1 MPFVTID
8 GGAHMDRA
16 RIALMRDL
24 LAGTGWV
31 ERTRS
36 FGQALRRAPHDVGGL
51 LLVGTPTEEPW
62 HFAAHLDDEARW
74 SDLPGLAPVLVRW
87 SPPPNAPAHLAVGLQ
102 RLEQVARGETVFVV
116 APDAAPEQ
124 LLERVA
130 DARRIGA
137 TVFALDA
144 GNTELEG
151 LAHESLWVP
160 RTGNVEWVPRTGN
173 VERVPGASSE
183 GIVVPEFDVV
193 SHLVSVAA
201 GESSTVVNGRMG
213 AVRRR
218 LGRILDAVSDSD
230 DADAGTTRRP

>member
-1 MPFVTID
+1 
-8 GGAHMDRA
+8 MDRA

-31 ERTRS
+31 ERTRT

-87 SPPPNAPAHLAVGLQ
+87 SPPPNAPPHLAIGLQ
-102 RLEQVARGETVFVV
+102 RLEQIARGETVFVV

-144 GNTELEG
+144 GDTELEG

-160 RTGNVEWVPRTGN
+160 
-173 VERVPGASSE
+173 GASNE

-193 SHLVSVAA
+193 SHLVSAAA
-201 GESSTVVNGRMG
+201 GESTIAAKGRIG

-218 LGRILDAVSDSD
+218 LGRILDAVGDSDDAVSDSD
-230 DADAGTTRRP
+230 DAGAKTKRPREQ

>member
-1 MPFVTID
+1 
-8 GGAHMDRA
+8 MDRA

-62 HFAAHLDDEARW
+62 HFAAHLDDESRW

-102 RLEQVARGETVFVV
+102 RLEQIAHGETVFVV

-160 RTGNVEWVPRTGN
+160 
-173 VERVPGASSE
+173 GASNE

-193 SHLVSVAA
+193 SHLVSAAA
-201 GESSTVVNGRMG
+201 GESTTAAKSRIG

-230 DADAGTTRRP
+230 DAESEAKRPR

>member
-1 MPFVTID
+1 
-8 GGAHMDRA
+8 MDRA

-102 RLEQVARGETVFVV
+102 RLEQITRGETIFVV

-137 TVFALDA
+137 TVFAMDA

-160 RTGNVEWVPRTGN
+160 
-173 VERVPGASSE
+173 GASNE

-193 SHLVSVAA
+193 SHLVSAAA
-201 GESSTVVNGRMG
+201 GESTTAAKSRIGTF
-213 AVRRR
+213 RRR
-218 LGRILDAVSDSD
+218 LGRVLDAVSDSD
-230 DADAGTTRRP
+230 DADAETKRPR

>member
-1 MPFVTID
+1 
-8 GGAHMDRA
+8 MDRA

-36 FGQALRRAPHDVGGL
+36 FGQALRRAPHEVGGL
-51 LLVGTPTEEPW
+51 LLVGTPQEEPW

-87 SPPPNAPAHLAVGLQ
+87 SPPPDAPAHLAVGLQ
-102 RLEQVARGETVFVV
+102 RLEQIARGETVFVV

-144 GNTELEG
+144 GSTELEG

-160 RTGNVEWVPRTGN
+160 QPAND
-173 VERVPGASSE
+173 

-193 SHLVSVAA
+193 SHLVSAAA
-201 GESSTVVNGRMG
+201 GESATTSTGRFG
-213 AVRRR
+213 SVRRR
-218 LGRILDAVSDSD
+218 LARILDAVSDSD
-230 DADAGTTRRP
+230 DVDARTKRHL

>member
-1 MPFVTID
+1 
-8 GGAHMDRA
+8 MDRA
-16 RIALMRDL
+16 RIDQLRDL

-31 ERTRS
+31 ERTRT

-102 RLEQVARGETVFVV
+102 RLEQIARGETVFVV

-160 RTGNVEWVPRTGN
+160 RTGRLEG
-173 VERVPGASSE
+173 VPGGSQD
-183 GIVVPEFDVV
+183 GLVVPEFDVV
-193 SHLVSVAA
+193 SHLVSAAA
-201 GESSTVVNGRMG
+201 GEPTTAAKGRIG

>member
-1 MPFVTID
+1 
-8 GGAHMDRA
+8 MDRA

-62 HFAAHLDDEARW
+62 HFAAHLDDESRW

-102 RLEQVARGETVFVV
+102 RLEQIARGETVFVV

-160 RTGNVEWVPRTGN
+160 
-173 VERVPGASSE
+173 GASNE

-193 SHLVSVAA
+193 SHLVSAAA
-201 GESSTVVNGRMG
+201 GESTTASRSRFGG
-213 AVRRR
+213 FRRR
-218 LGRILDAVSDSD
+218 LGRVLDAVSDSD
-230 DADAGTTRRP
+230 DADAETK

>member
-1 MPFVTID
+1 
-8 GGAHMDRA
+8 MDRA

-36 FGQALRRAPHDVGGL
+36 FGQALRRAPHDAGGL

-74 SDLPGLAPVLVRW
+74 SDLPGLAPILVRW
-87 SPPPNAPAHLAVGLQ
+87 APPPNAPPHLAVGLQ
-102 RLEQVARGETVFVV
+102 RLEQVAKGETVFVV

-130 DARRIGA
+130 DARKIGA

-144 GNTELEG
+144 GDTDLEG

-160 RTGNVEWVPRTGN
+160 RAPN
-173 VERVPGASSE
+173 VPGAATE
-183 GIVVPEFDVV
+183 GLVVPEFDVV
-193 SHLVSVAA
+193 SHLVSAAA
-201 GESSTVVNGRMG
+201 GEQAIASKSRIG

-218 LGRILDAVSDSD
+218 LGRLLDAVSDSD
-230 DADAGTTRRP
+230 DDSGDADTGTNPRR

>member
-1 MPFVTID
+1 
-8 GGAHMDRA
+8 MDRA

-36 FGQALRRAPHDVGGL
+36 FGQALRCAPHDVGGL

-102 RLEQVARGETVFVV
+102 RLEQITRGETVFVV

-160 RTGNVEWVPRTGN
+160 
-173 VERVPGASSE
+173 GASNE

-193 SHLVSVAA
+193 SHLVSAAA
-201 GESSTVVNGRMG
+201 GESTTAAKSRIG
-213 AVRRR
+213 AFRRR
-218 LGRILDAVSDSD
+218 LGRVLDAVSDSD
-230 DADAGTTRRP
+230 DADAETKRPR

>member
-1 MPFVTID
+1 
-8 GGAHMDRA
+8 MDHA

-36 FGQALRRAPHDVGGL
+36 FGQALRRAPHEVGGL
-51 LLVGTPTEEPW
+51 LLVGTPTQEPW

-102 RLEQVARGETVFVV
+102 RLEQITRGETIFVV

-137 TVFALDA
+137 TVFAMDA

-160 RTGNVEWVPRTGN
+160 
-173 VERVPGASSE
+173 GASNE

-193 SHLVSVAA
+193 SHLVSAAA
-201 GESSTVVNGRMG
+201 GESTTAAKSRIGTF
-213 AVRRR
+213 RRR
-218 LGRILDAVSDSD
+218 LGRVLDAVSDSG
-230 DADAGTTRRP
+230 DADAETKRPR

>member
-1 MPFVTID
+1 
-8 GGAHMDRA
+8 MDRA

-31 ERTRS
+31 ERTRA
-36 FGQALRRAPHDVGGL
+36 FGQALRRAPHEVGGL

-102 RLEQVARGETVFVV
+102 RLEQIARGETVFVV

-137 TVFALDA
+137 TVFALDS
-144 GNTELEG
+144 GSTELEG
-151 LAHESLWVP
+151 LAHECLWVP
-160 RTGNVEWVPRTGN
+160 E
-173 VERVPGASSE
+173 AASE

-193 SHLVSVAA
+193 SHLVSTAA
-201 GESSTVVNGRMG
+201 GESPTASRGRFG

-230 DADAGTTRRP
+230 DADAGTKRPQ

>member
-1 MPFVTID
+1 
-8 GGAHMDRA
+8 MDRA

-102 RLEQVARGETVFVV
+102 RLEQITRGETIFVV

-160 RTGNVEWVPRTGN
+160 
-173 VERVPGASSE
+173 GASNE

-193 SHLVSVAA
+193 SHLVSAAA
-201 GESSTVVNGRMG
+201 GESTTAAKSRIG
-213 AVRRR
+213 AFRRR
-218 LGRILDAVSDSD
+218 LGRVLDAVSDSD
-230 DADAGTTRRP
+230 DADAETKRPR

>member
-1 MPFVTID
+1 
-8 GGAHMDRA
+8 MDRA
-16 RIALMRDL
+16 RITLMRDL

-62 HFAAHLDDEARW
+62 HFAAHLDDESRW

-102 RLEQVARGETVFVV
+102 RLEQIARGETVFVV

-144 GNTELEG
+144 GDTELEG

-160 RTGNVEWVPRTGN
+160 
-173 VERVPGASSE
+173 GASNE

-193 SHLVSVAA
+193 SHLVSAAA
-201 GESSTVVNGRMG
+201 GESTTAARGRFG
-213 AVRRR
+213 GFRRR
-218 LGRILDAVSDSD
+218 VGRVLDAVSDSD
-230 DADAGTTRRP
+230 DADAETT

>member
-1 MPFVTID
+1 
-8 GGAHMDRA
+8 MDRA

-102 RLEQVARGETVFVV
+102 RLEQITRGETIFVV

-160 RTGNVEWVPRTGN
+160 
-173 VERVPGASSE
+173 GASNE

-193 SHLVSVAA
+193 SHLVSAAA
-201 GESSTVVNGRMG
+201 GESTTAAKSRIG
-213 AVRRR
+213 AFRRR
-218 LGRILDAVSDSD
+218 LGRVLDAVSDSD
-230 DADAGTTRRP
+230 DADTETKRPR

>member
-1 MPFVTID
+1 
-8 GGAHMDRA
+8 MDRA

-74 SDLPGLAPVLVRW
+74 SELPGLAPVLVRW

-102 RLEQVARGETVFVV
+102 RLEQIARGETVFVV

-160 RTGNVEWVPRTGN
+160 
-173 VERVPGASSE
+173 GASNE

-193 SHLVSVAA
+193 SHLVSAAA
-201 GESSTVVNGRMG
+201 GESTPAAKGRIG
-213 AVRRR
+213 AFRRR
-218 LGRILDAVSDSD
+218 LGRVLDTVSDD
-230 DADAGTTRRP
+230 DADAETK

>member
-1 MPFVTID
+1 
-8 GGAHMDRA
+8 MDRA

-87 SPPPNAPAHLAVGLQ
+87 SPPPNAPPHLAVGLQ
-102 RLEQVARGETVFVV
+102 RLEQIARGETVFVV

-160 RTGNVEWVPRTGN
+160 
-173 VERVPGASSE
+173 GASNE

-193 SHLVSVAA
+193 SHLVSAAA
-201 GESSTVVNGRMG
+201 GESTTAAKSRIG
-213 AVRRR
+213 AFRRR
-218 LGRILDAVSDSD
+218 LGRVLDAVSDSG
-230 DADAGTTRRP
+230 DADAETKRPR

>member
-1 MPFVTID
+1 
-8 GGAHMDRA
+8 MDRA

-102 RLEQVARGETVFVV
+102 RLEQITRGETVFVV

-137 TVFALDA
+137 TVFAMDA

-160 RTGNVEWVPRTGN
+160 
-173 VERVPGASSE
+173 GASNE

-193 SHLVSVAA
+193 SHLVSAAA
-201 GESSTVVNGRMG
+201 GESTTAAKSRIG
-213 AVRRR
+213 AFRRR
-218 LGRILDAVSDSD
+218 LGRVLDAVSDSD
-230 DADAGTTRRP
+230 DADAETKRPR

>member
-1 MPFVTID
+1 
-8 GGAHMDRA
+8 MDRA

-36 FGQALRRAPHDVGGL
+36 FGQALRRAPHEVGGL

-102 RLEQVARGETVFVV
+102 RLEQIARGETVFVV

-160 RTGNVEWVPRTGN
+160 ET
-173 VERVPGASSE
+173 ASE

-193 SHLVSVAA
+193 SHLVSAAA
-201 GESSTVVNGRMG
+201 GESTMAAKSRIG

-230 DADAGTTRRP
+230 DADAGTKRPQ

>member
-1 MPFVTID
+1 
-8 GGAHMDRA
+8 MDRA

-36 FGQALRRAPHDVGGL
+36 FGQALRRAPHEAGGL

-102 RLEQVARGETVFVV
+102 RLEQIARGETVFVV

-160 RTGNVEWVPRTGN
+160 
-173 VERVPGASSE
+173 GASGE

-193 SHLVSVAA
+193 SHLVSAAA
-201 GESSTVVNGRMG
+201 GESTTEPKSRFG

-218 LGRILDAVSDSD
+218 LGRMLDAVSEAD
-230 DADAGTTRRP
+230 DADAETKGSR

>member
-1 MPFVTID
+1 
-8 GGAHMDRA
+8 MDRA

-62 HFAAHLDDEARW
+62 HFAAHLDDESRW

-102 RLEQVARGETVFVV
+102 RLEQIARGETVFVV

-160 RTGNVEWVPRTGN
+160 
-173 VERVPGASSE
+173 GASNE

-193 SHLVSVAA
+193 SHLVSAAA
-201 GESSTVVNGRMG
+201 GESTTAARSRFGG
-213 AVRRR
+213 FRRR
-218 LGRILDAVSDSD
+218 LGRVLDAVSDSD
-230 DADAGTTRRP
+230 DADAETK

>member
-1 MPFVTID
+1 
-8 GGAHMDRA
+8 MDRVS
-16 RIALMRDL
+16 IAHMRDL

-87 SPPPNAPAHLAVGLQ
+87 APPPNAPAHLAVGLQ

-130 DARRIGA
+130 DARRVGA
-137 TVFALDA
+137 TVFALGA

-160 RTGNVEWVPRTGN
+160 GSATD
-173 VERVPGASSE
+173 
-183 GIVVPEFDVV
+183 GILVPEFDVV

-201 GESSTVVNGRMG
+201 GEPMTAPKGRIG

-218 LGRILDAVSDSD
+218 LGRLLDAVSDSD
-230 DADAGTTRRP
+230 DADAGTNRRQ

>member
-1 MPFVTID
+1 MAEVD
-8 GGAHMDRA
+8 MDSA

-36 FGQALRRAPHDVGGL
+36 FGHALRRAPHEAGGL
-51 LLVGTPTEEPW
+51 LVVGTPTEDPW

-74 SDLPGLAPVLVRW
+74 SDLPALAPVLVRW
-87 SPPPNAPAHLAVGLQ
+87 SPPPNAPAHLAIGLQ
-102 RLEQVARGETVFVV
+102 RLEQVGRHETVFVV
-116 APDAAPEQ
+116 APDAAPVP

-130 DARRIGA
+130 DARKAGA

-144 GNTELEG
+144 GDPDLEG

-160 RTGNVEWVPRTGN
+160 QRSTD
-173 VERVPGASSE
+173 

-193 SHLVSVAA
+193 SHLVSAAA
-201 GESSTVVNGRMG
+201 GEAGG
-213 AVRRR
+213 ATPSRLAALRRR
-218 LGRILDAVSDSD
+218 LARILDAVSDSD
-230 DADAGTTRRP
+230 DADASTTQRP

>member
-1 MPFVTID
+1 
-8 GGAHMDRA
+8 MDRA

-36 FGQALRRAPHDVGGL
+36 FGQALRLAPHEAGGL

-87 SPPPNAPAHLAVGLQ
+87 SPPPNAPPHLAVGLQ
-102 RLEQVARGETVFVV
+102 RLEQIARGETVFVV

-137 TVFALDA
+137 TVFSLDA
-144 GNTELEG
+144 GDTELEG

-160 RTGNVEWVPRTGN
+160 SA
-173 VERVPGASSE
+173 ASD

-193 SHLVSVAA
+193 SHLVSMAA
-201 GESSTVVNGRMG
+201 GGSTTASRGRIG

-230 DADAGTTRRP
+230 DAEAGTKRRP

>member
-1 MPFVTID
+1 
-8 GGAHMDRA
+8 MDRA
-16 RIALMRDL
+16 RISLMRDL

-31 ERTRS
+31 ERTRT

-102 RLEQVARGETVFVV
+102 RLEQIARGETVFVV

-160 RTGNVEWVPRTGN
+160 
-173 VERVPGASSE
+173 GASNE

-193 SHLVSVAA
+193 SHLVSAAA
-201 GESSTVVNGRMG
+201 GESTTAAKGRFG
-213 AVRRR
+213 GFRRR
-218 LGRILDAVSDSD
+218 LGRVLDAVSDPD
-230 DADAGTTRRP
+230 DADAETK

>member
-1 MPFVTID
+1 
-8 GGAHMDRA
+8 MDRE
-16 RIALMRDL
+16 RISLMRDL
-24 LAGTGWV
+24 LSGTGWV

-36 FGQALRRAPHDVGGL
+36 FGQALRRAPHEAGGL

-102 RLEQVARGETVFVV
+102 RLEQITRGETVFVV

-130 DARRIGA
+130 DARKIGA

-160 RTGNVEWVPRTGN
+160 SS
-173 VERVPGASSE
+173 ASDT

-193 SHLVSVAA
+193 SHLVSAAA
-201 GESSTVVNGRMG
+201 GESTATAKSRIG
-213 AVRRR
+213 ALRRR
-218 LGRILDAVSDSD
+218 LGRVLDAVSDSD
-230 DADAGTTRRP
+230 DADAEANRPR

>member
-1 MPFVTID
+1 
-8 GGAHMDRA
+8 MDRA

-36 FGQALRRAPHDVGGL
+36 FGQALRRAPHEVGGL

-102 RLEQVARGETVFVV
+102 RLEQITRGETVFVV
-116 APDAAPEQ
+116 APDAAPEE

-130 DARRIGA
+130 DARKIGA

-144 GNTELEG
+144 GDTELEG

-160 RTGNVEWVPRTGN
+160 RTRNVGGDPRTGS
-173 VERVPGASSE
+173 VGGVSGTSSE
-183 GIVVPEFDVV
+183 GIIVPEFDVV
-193 SHLVSVAA
+193 SHLVSAAA
-201 GESSTVVNGRMG
+201 GESATVAKSRIG

-230 DADAGTTRRP
+230 DADARTNRRL

>member
-1 MPFVTID
+1 MEVC
-8 GGAHMDRA
+8 MDRA

-36 FGQALRRAPHDVGGL
+36 FGQALRRAPHEVGGL

-87 SPPPNAPAHLAVGLQ
+87 SPPPNAPPHLAVGLQ
-102 RLEQVARGETVFVV
+102 RLEQIARGETVFVV

-160 RTGNVEWVPRTGN
+160 RTGNMGGVASP
-173 VERVPGASSE
+173 ASSE

-193 SHLVSVAA
+193 SHLVSAAA
-201 GESSTVVNGRMG
+201 GESTTASRGRIG

-230 DADAGTTRRP
+230 DAEAGTKRRP

>member
-1 MPFVTID
+1 
-8 GGAHMDRA
+8 MDRA
-16 RIALMRDL
+16 RIAFMRDL

-36 FGQALRRAPHDVGGL
+36 FGQALRRAPHEVGGL

-87 SPPPNAPAHLAVGLQ
+87 APPPNAPAHLAVGLQ
-102 RLEQVARGETVFVV
+102 RLEQITRGETVFVV

-160 RTGNVEWVPRTGN
+160 RTGSVEG
-173 VERVPGASSE
+173 VPGASSE
-183 GIVVPEFDVV
+183 GLVVPEFDVV
-193 SHLVSVAA
+193 SHLVSAAA
-201 GESSTVVNGRMG
+201 GESTIAAKSRIGV
-213 AVRRR
+213 VRRR
-218 LGRILDAVSDSD
+218 LGRMLDAVSDSD
-230 DADAGTTRRP
+230 DADAETKRRR